1 MAIDGLDHIT
11 VNASDLDASRRFY
24 VEVLGLRDGDRPA
37 FDVPGAWLYAGD
49 RPIVHLVGVHL
60 VGERDRKATTTG
72 SFDHYAFQAADLAGV
87 IGRLKA
93 AGIAYDL
100 FTVPGL
106 GRKQVFV
113 EDPDGVKIELNFGA
127 DEAIP
132 DDA

>member
-24 VEVLGLRDGDRPA
+24 VDVLGLHDGDRPA

-49 RPIVHLVGVHL
+49 HAIVHL
-60 VGERDRKATTTG
+60 VGERERPAATTG
-72 SFDHYAFQAADLAGV
+72 PFDHFAFQAADLAGV

-93 AGIAYDL
+93 AGVAYDL

-113 EDPDGVKIELNFGA
+113 EDPDGVRIELSFGA

>member
-37 FDVPGAWLYAGD
+37 FDGPGAWLYAGD
-49 RPIVHLVGVHL
+49 RPVVHLVG
-60 VGERDRKATTTG
+60 GRERPAQTTG
-72 SFDHYAFQAADLAGV
+72 AFDHYAFRAADLAGV

-93 AGIAYDL
+93 ANMAYDL

-127 DEAIP
+127 DEAVP
-132 DDA
+132 DGA

>member
-24 VEVLGLRDGDRPA
+24 VDVLGLRDGDRPA

-49 RPIVHLVGVHL
+49 RPIIHL
-60 VGERDRKATTTG
+60 VGERERPAATTG
-72 SFDHYAFQAADLAGV
+72 PFDHYAFQAADLAGV
-87 IGRLKA
+87 IARLKA
-93 AGIAYDL
+93 AGIAYEL
-100 FTVPGL
+100 FTIPGL

-127 DEAIP
+127 DEAVP
-132 DDA
+132 EDA